1 MQEILEKKSTA
12 INEKKSGPR
21 PAANRMDAVVYNQ
34 KGEQVGKIKIPERV
48 FGLRWNADLVHQV
61 VTSMRSSGRSGTAHT
76 KSRADVRGGGKKP
89 WRQKGTGRARHG
101 SIRSPIW
108 VGGGVAHGPRKEKN
122 YLRKVNKKMRIK
134 ALFSVLSRKFYDKEL
149 FFVDEF
155 KIPSPKTKKAV
166 EILSS
171 LKKIEGIELVL
182 NRKNN
187 AALIAL
193 GESNENLLRSFRN
206 IPNIEIDEARNLN
219 PVSVLN
225 KKLLILVN
233 PEASIR
239 ILQAKIKGQT
249 TDNIQPT
256 TVDSEPKAKKEV
268 KKLSS
273 KRRVVGGKL

>member
-1 MQEILEKKSTA
+1 MVAPTELSIIDTNGKQVSKQVLPTQALE
-12 INEKKSGPR
+12 
-21 PAANRMDAVVYNQ
+21 Q
-34 KGEQVGKIKIPERV
+34 KVKPT
-48 FGLRWNADLVHQV
+48 LVHQV
-61 VTSMRSSGRSGTAHT
+61 VVAYEANRRAGTAHT

-256 TVDSEPKAKKEV
+256 TIDSEPKAKKEV